1 MWFLIVGIPVCL
13 KTSTARCLSMPLKEM
28 PLSKNLFFLPRILQ
42 SLYCKIFHPSYSST
56 FTLFCLLRYIQKREF
71 YFYFIAFCAR
81 VLLAALDHNMHSFRP
96 QATTKNGHL
105 IFKKQYSK
113 RTKHGHPEPV
123 RAEKTYDYIQFLMAS
138 ILKARVDDKDCCK
151 GYFSSIR
158 SPKESG
164 PNHCL
169 ARKPRTDLFKD
180 YRSRFDSKKE
190 WGFSETSF
198 LGADQRSGVCSFYHC
213 WRNSLQTYSHLN
225 SLIPLPK
232 KF

>member
-1 MWFLIVGIPVCL
+1 MIFYCRHIPVCL
-13 KTSTARCLSMPLKEM
+13 KTSTARCLSISLKEM
-28 PLSKNLFFLPRILQ
+28 PLSKYLFFLPIRILQ
-42 SLYCKIFHPSYSST
+42 SLYCKVFHPSYSCA
-56 FTLFCLLRYIQKREF
+56 FTWFCLLRYIQKREF

-105 IFKKQYSK
+105 IFKKHYSK

-164 PNHCL
+164 PNHWL
-169 ARKPRTDLFKD
+169 ARKPRTDLVKD
-180 YRSRFDSKKE
+180 YRSRFGSKKE
-190 WGFSETSF
+190 
-198 LGADQRSGVCSFYHC
+198 
-213 WRNSLQTYSHLN
+213 
-225 SLIPLPK
+225 
-232 KF
+232 